1 MRNIMKRTLIL
12 LLALGFG
19 LGCGDDLRP
28 HEHAHSF
35 LGGGGLSGGGLAGGG
50 LGGGDTVAV
59 THTVKILMT
68 WRGQSNGLGLCTS
81 NNVTVYSPMPTN
93 ASPYSRVKIYDDN
106 SKTLADPPTYVVE
119 GWRDLQP
126 RTTLSGGLYTS
137 GMGGSEL
144 TAARDLDIRLNGPS
158 IFVLKRAI
166 DGSSLITNWDANF
179 PTGGPPY
186 LIKGASPQVQAEIT
200 TQAAA
205 QGITLGNGDNL
216 IDVYDQG
223 EADAGQTYA
232 TYLAALQ
239 DMDTTLRATWPNS
252 YFHIPRIT
260 NEKDVAGQVLAAQE
274 CFIAGRS
281 RGSISYHDDLATRDG
296 THFTDDS
303 YATRGVREAQAI
315 GDSYLGVTPTSP
327 YWLCQGPSVLASSAQ
342 GFQATADGTHVALV
356 MPTHATNDILL
367 FWVSGNGN
375 VAITDPVG
383 WTAVTGSPQHNGAS
397 GANARLS
404 VWWKRAASGA
414 ETAPTAN
421 DVASDGNKL
430 GGVAVI
436 HGAKTSGNFFVTSA
450 GSTAT
455 TSTSVSWPT
464 VDTTATANAL
474 IVNVAA
480 YVGPASTVRQGSAF
494 ANSSLTGVTQHINRN
509 SASTPGILLVVG
521 RKATGGVV
529 SATTATLATTADQAL
544 LTIAASP

>member
-342 GFQATADGTHVALV
+342 GFQATAGRHARRARHADARDERHTSLLGQRQRQRRHHRSGGLDGGHRQPAAQRRERRER
-356 MPTHATNDILL
+356 ATQR
-367 FWVSGNGN
+367 V
-375 VAITDPVG
+375 VETC
-383 WTAVTGSPQHNGAS
+383 
-397 GANARLS
+397 RLG
-404 VWWKRAASGA
+404 RGDR
-414 ETAPTAN
+414 TTAN